1 MARTKRLPVSF
12 GFHRHPTTGAHGCIV
27 GLVPW
32 GGVIGY
38 GDSKADALHTAAGIA
53 ADLHGVLQEHPELQA
68 VLPPGTALGLQ
79 AISAASKAL
88 ASGHTIDD
96 VRRVVGPS
104 TARVVGRLLSLF

>member
-1 MARTKRLPVSF
+1 MARTRHRGVSI
-12 GFHRHPTTGAHGCIV
+12 GFHRHPVTGAHGCVV

-38 GDSKADALHTAAGIA
+38 GGSQADALHTAAAIA
-53 ADLHGVLQEHPELQA
+53 SDLHGVLAEHPELQA
-68 VLPPGTALGLQ
+68 VLPPGTAIGLQ

-88 ASGHTIDD
+88 SKGHTIDD
-96 VRRVVGPS
+96 VAKVVGPN